1 MKSSME
7 LDALSE
13 VIDQLIEAG
22 PDVLGTGEVLVELL
36 RELSRLEAVVDLAS
50 GGFHSSGE
58 WALDGARSGA
68 MWLATKTRLPKAEC
82 ARRIRLGRALGD
94 LAVTEEAFLAGE
106 IGSGHVSL
114 LVGASRPATKDALAR
129 DEEMLVG
136 QARELCFSD
145 FARVIAYWDQLADP
159 DGAEDADQDRR
170 NRRDVYLAP
179 SIHGMYLGKMTLDP
193 ISGEIV
199 ANELSRIERELFE
212 ADWQDAKTRLGREP
226 KVTELSRTPAQRR
239 ADALVAMASRSAG
252 SGGSAAPLFSVLVG
266 YETVSGR
273 ICELASGA
281 VVPPGALLEWLDK
294 AYIERAVFAPSGR
307 VEVSE
312 RSRLFTG
319 ATRRAI
325 QIRDRRCCH
334 PFCDEPV
341 SRCQVDHVIPW
352 AAGGPTT
359 QDNGRLLCGF
369 HNRARHHRPP
379 QQRPPQQ
386 RPPQERPPPRE

>member
-1 MKSSME
+1 ME

-212 ADWQDAKTRLGREP
+212 ADWQDAKTHLGREP
-226 KVTELSRTPAQRR
+226 KVTELSRTAAQRR
-239 ADALVAMASRSAG
+239 ADALVEMATRSAG
-252 SGGSAAPLFSVLVG
+252 APGCAPAPLFSVLVG
-266 YETVSGR
+266 YETLHGR

-281 VVPPGALLEWLDK
+281 VVSPGALLGWLDR
-294 AYIERAVFAPSGR
+294 AYIERAVFCPDNR
-307 VEVSE
+307 VEVSKKA
-312 RSRLFTG
+312 RLFKG

-325 QIRDRRCCH
+325 QLRDRGCTH
-334 PFCDEPV
+334 PYCDQPA
-341 SRCQVDHVIPW
+341 SRCQVDHVIPY
-352 AAGGPTT
+352 AADGPTT
-359 QDNGRLLCGF
+359 QENGRLLCGF
-369 HNRARHHRPP
+369 HNRARH
-379 QQRPPQQ
+379 QRPPQQ
-386 RPPQERPPPRE
+386 RPPPRE